1 MADVSSPAVVAA
13 GITVGGVSVVA
24 GVPVW
29 TVLAAVLGASIAV
42 AQSGRMEMSVRGLA
56 TLFVS
61 FVAGASLGVFGG
73 AFLGSFLGG
82 VLVALLTKLGVAPAQ
97 PVQPPDALLAFL
109 LALQGQDVI
118 LPALARRL
126 GVEISNRGA
135 P

>member
-42 AQSGRMEMSVRGLA
+42 AQSGRMDMTLRGMGA
-56 TLFVS
+56 LFVS
-61 FVAGASLGVFGG
+61 FVAGASFGVFG
-73 AFLGSFLGG
+73 GSFLGG
-82 VLVALLTKLGVAPAQ
+82 VLVAALAKFGIA
-97 PVQPPDALLAFL
+97 PVQHAQLPDALLAWL

-118 LPALARRL
+118 LPALAKRL
-126 GVEISNRGA
+126 GVEITNRGT